1 MSLAR
6 RWDSGDSEPMAD
18 LATRIEAQ
26 QGRALT
32 PEEIF
37 EITRARE
44 KALSRLLMAYISAG
58 LAFML
63 LPGTFLGVW
72 NLISITNRHAADS
85 VPAAWIQAHGHAQI
99 FGWIGSFILGIGF
112 YSIPK
117 LRRAAQ
123 PFALW
128 TAWLCWV
135 LWTAA
140 MSLRWAA
147 SVYLWHW
154 RVLLPATAAAEVLA
168 FVVFLCAV
176 SGHSVKDAG
185 KQKLDAW
192 VWVVIIASLGFLA
205 DLAVNL
211 GEAISVAEKGTGP
224 FFPPA
229 FDQRFLVLSTW
240 GFLVP
245 FVWGF
250 SAKWLPVFLG
260 LRGVRGGRLL
270 AAAGLNIAG
279 VAWALAGH
287 ALPASILL
295 LMGGVVAILA
305 LRLFESPQQPPK
317 TKGVHHSFPVF
328 VRLAYVWLLIA
339 ASLGI
344 WAATLGDAP
353 GAWGASRHALTVGFL
368 AMMVFSIGQ
377 RILPAFSGM
386 RLLFSPRLMFAA
398 LALLTLGCTLRVT
411 CEALAYQGFARWA
424 WSLLPVSA
432 VIELCAVTAF
442 ALNLAVTFI
451 RKPRVVGT
459 EPVRS

>member
-1 MSLAR
+1 
-6 RWDSGDSEPMAD
+6 MAD
-18 LATRIEAQ
+18 LATRIEVQ

-32 PEEIF
+32 PHEIF

-44 KALSRLLMAYISAG
+44 KALARLLMAYISAG

-72 NLISITNRHAADS
+72 NLIAITDRHAADS
-85 VPAAWIQAHGHAQI
+85 VPPAWMQAHGHAQI

-135 LWTAA
+135 LWTTAVT
-140 MSLRWAA
+140 LRWAA
-147 SVYLWHW
+147 NVYLWHW
-154 RVLLPATAAAEVLA
+154 RAFLPATAAAEVLA
-168 FVVFLCAV
+168 FMIFLRCV
-176 SGHSVKDAG
+176 SGHKAKDAG
-185 KQKLDAW
+185 KESLDVW

-211 GEAISVAEKGTGP
+211 AEAISVAAKGAGP
-224 FFPPA
+224 SFPPA

-260 LRGVRGGRLL
+260 LREVRGRRLL
-270 AAAGLNIAG
+270 TAVGLNTAG
-279 VAWALAGH
+279 VACALSGLTLLASVLLLAGS
-287 ALPASILL
+287 A
-295 LMGGVVAILA
+295 VAVLA
-305 LRLFESPQQPPK
+305 LGLFEPRKQAPK
-317 TKGVHHSFPVF
+317 IKGVHSSFPVF
-328 VRLAYVWLLIA
+328 VRLVYVWLVIA
-339 ASLGI
+339 AGLGI
-344 WAATLGDAP
+344 WAATLSDAP

-398 LALLTLGCTLRVT
+398 LALLGLGCTLRVS
-411 CEALAYQGFARWA
+411 CEALAYQGLAVWA

-432 VIELCAVTAF
+432 VIELSAVVAF
-442 ALNLAVTFI
+442 AANLVATFV
-451 RKPRVVGT
+451 RKPRVVAASG
-459 EPVRS
+459 VAGSW

>member
-1 MSLAR
+1 
-6 RWDSGDSEPMAD
+6 MAD
-18 LATRIEAQ
+18 LATRIEVQ

-58 LAFML
+58 LVFML

-72 NLISITNRHAADS
+72 NLISITSRHAADS
-85 VPAAWIQAHGHAQI
+85 VSPAWIQAHGHAQI

-123 PFALW
+123 QFA
-128 TAWLCWV
+128 V
-135 LWTAA
+135 WTAA
-140 MSLRWAA
+140 VALRWAA
-147 SVYLWHW
+147 NVYLWHW

-168 FVVFLCAV
+168 FIVFLRAV
-176 SGHSVKDAG
+176 SGHTAKDAG
-185 KQKLDAW
+185 KDKLDAW
-192 VWVVIIASLGFLA
+192 VWVVIVASLGFLA

-211 GEAISVAEKGTGP
+211 AEAIAVAAKGAGP
-224 FFPPA
+224 TFPPV

-240 GFLVP
+240 GLLVP

-250 SAKWLPVFLG
+250 SAKWLPIFLG
-260 LRGVRGGRLL
+260 LRRARGRPLL
-270 AAAGLNIAG
+270 AAVGLNTAG
-279 VAWALAGH
+279 VVCAVAGWTLSASSLLLAGSFV
-287 ALPASILL
+287 A
-295 LMGGVVAILA
+295 VVA
-305 LRLFESPQQPPK
+305 LRLFEAPQQAPK
-317 TKGVHHSFPVF
+317 TKGVHSSFPVF
-328 VRLAYVWLLIA
+328 VRLAYMWLLIA

-344 WAATLGDAP
+344 WAATLSDAS

-368 AMMVFSIGQ
+368 AMMVFSVGQ

-386 RLLFSPRLMFAA
+386 RLLFSPRLMFTA
-398 LALLTLGCTLRVT
+398 LALLTLGCTLRVS
-411 CEALAYQGFARWA
+411 CETLAYQGFAHWA

-432 VIELCAVTAF
+432 VIELSAVTAF
-442 ALNLAVTFI
+442 AVNLAATFI
-451 RKPRVVGT
+451 RKPKVVAASRVAG
-459 EPVRS
+459 SW